1 MGDSFMLRKCLF
13 FCALLITAFACS
25 RKKTPET
32 VAETTN
38 NPPLNSTPLPKK
50 DSLPVPEFVT
60 LKLKGDVLGIKRFVT
75 EVHNGTLTM
84 TLNGKP
90 DSKKSYSRNEYT
102 EEILAL
108 TKGELYPTKFIRSY
122 KIAERTTGVKP
133 SMAASYSG
141 KTVLFE
147 KTFGLYSVLVDKNSL
162 PVEEDQEF
170 RDLLEKSGRNVYST
184 WLPPNPIRIN
194 APWQLGQSAF
204 EQFSIGMGLGID
216 KSKSKNSGVL
226 TKLYYKGKTL
236 WGVLEF
242 NFNIV
247 IEGNVRD
254 SGLVAS
260 GTDNQTVIL
269 DMVVDGSSNEGVVK
283 RKNNGKWEMAGKGLA
298 FTIIYDDE
306 DVETITPV
314 AAGNG

>member
-1 MGDSFMLRKCLF
+1 
-13 FCALLITAFACS
+13 
-25 RKKTPET
+25 
-32 VAETTN
+32 
-38 NPPLNSTPLPKK
+38 
-50 DSLPVPEFVT
+50 
-60 LKLKGDVLGIKRFVT
+60 
-75 EVHNGTLTM
+75 
-84 TLNGKP
+84 
-90 DSKKSYSRNEYT
+90 
-102 EEILAL
+102 
-108 TKGELYPTKFIRSY
+108 
-122 KIAERTTGVKP
+122 
-133 SMAASYSG
+133 
-141 KTVLFE
+141 
-147 KTFGLYSVLVDKNSL
+147 
-162 PVEEDQEF
+162 
-170 RDLLEKSGRNVYST
+170 
-184 WLPPNPIRIN
+184 
-194 APWQLGQSAF
+194 
-204 EQFSIGMGLGID
+204 MGLGID